1 MKKRK
6 EKLSLFCLRLTPAS
20 DTPSAPPV
28 SLPPC
33 PPTTAPLTPA
43 TSRATC
49 PAPSRPGRSAATARA
64 VRCCAYG
71 DGQRGTRATFF
82 SRSLSLSSSHLLP
95 LSPPPI
101 PRLRHRAPPQK
112 GRRGRQVY
120 LGQPPGG
127 NWGVHAAGAGLGV
140 EGNGGKKNLPPCAL
154 CPLFFMCVKYG
165 DSECLNS
172 TQIPTQS
179 LRITPSDDWGGRGGR
194 WRGAA
199 RVLSVPRK
207 DGKSEQAEKKRKKP
221 FPSLA
226 AVPACGCRRGTCAH
240 LPCVNK

>member
-1 MKKRK
+1 MVAVPSRAAAAASAARKRRRAGCVGAGAGRRGWWRREGGGGGGGGGGAERAPAAHAAAGVRAGVGGAGSGGWGRRRVKKRK

-95 LSPPPI
+95 LSPPPNPQAPSSGPTPKRAARAASI
-101 PRLRHRAPPQK
+101 P
-112 GRRGRQVY
+112 
-120 LGQPPGG
+120 
-127 NWGVHAAGAGLGV
+127 
-140 EGNGGKKNLPPCAL
+140 
-154 CPLFFMCVKYG
+154 
-165 DSECLNS
+165 
-172 TQIPTQS
+172 
-179 LRITPSDDWGGRGGR
+179 
-194 WRGAA
+194 GAA
-199 RVLSVPRK
+199 PRRRS
-207 DGKSEQAEKKRKKP
+207 GSTCGGGWAGSRGEWREKKFAPMRLV
-221 FPSLA
+221 PS
-226 AVPACGCRRGTCAH
+226 VFYVCKIWR
-240 LPCVNK
+240 